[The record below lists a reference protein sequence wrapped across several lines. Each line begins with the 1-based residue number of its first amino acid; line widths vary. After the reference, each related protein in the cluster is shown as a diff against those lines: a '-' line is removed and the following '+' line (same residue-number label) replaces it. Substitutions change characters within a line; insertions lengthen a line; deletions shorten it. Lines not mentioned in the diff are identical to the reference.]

1 MQANKGSLSIG
12 QKIINLVSTGRAN
25 PNAKSEQDQ
34 VIGEDKYLVRYE
46 YYPKTITADT
56 RDFCKAMIQANKL
69 YRKEDIVAMD
79 NVPVNSGFGEFGAN
93 TYSIWLYKGGARC
106 HHKWRRKTFK
116 AKANDKVDTK
126 SPLAKTISTN
136 QAEREGFRVRNPRE
150 VAMKPKDMRGA
161 GFSPNN
167 PNTP

>member
-1 MQANKGSLSIG
+1 M
-12 QKIINLVSTGRAN
+12 VSTGKAN
-25 PNAKSEQDQ
+25 PNASSEQDK
-34 VIGEDKYLVRYE
+34 VIDGDKYMVRYE
-46 YYPKTITADT
+46 YYPKTITSDT

-69 YRKEDIVAMD
+69 YRKEDIIRMD
-79 NVPVNSGFGEFGAN
+79 NVPVNPGFGEFGSN
-93 TYSIWLYKGGARC
+93 TYSIWKYKGGARC
-106 HHKWRRKTFK
+106 HHKWKRKTFK

-136 QAEREGFRVRNPRE
+136 QAEREGYRVRNPRE
-150 VAMKPKDMRGA
+150 VAMKTKDMRGE